1 MQVVAQGTVGISKDD
16 LNALCLKFCETVK
29 EYIFFNGQDWIAE
42 CTAFCKT
49 LCETLTFMPNDR
61 LLLCEEIKAFLLNPQ
76 DNPSGSCNDQVAEIL
91 QILRS
96 QMRQHSSASGFS
108 GQCAVCSGASG
119 SGIWTRCAGRGC
131 VAVFHVRCASSKLLS
146 KKHSSIYYRC
156 KICAAREIEFTAD
169 GRERKRQKISRDDGR
184 ISCETPDG
192 SAGSSASVTAAAASS
207 ASDASTAAGCKCAE
221 VLAAPH
227 AVPASDTTS
236 AAASSPAT
244 AATLNTSR
252 FVDNVSAAETD
263 VLAESSA
270 SLTAAAFRG
279 ELSIVQDEILSTIQ
293 VIRQAAHS
301 KVSLENAALLK
312 QVLFKIS
319 SEVKQLRPLAS
330 YRSQFPISVTASRVN
345 VGISVGRQELVRVR
359 DSRLSKEGSSDMI
372 DESEIVQ
379 PCGISNR
386 TGTLC
391 CYICL
396 VQAWFH
402 VKSFRKAVFDAS
414 CDCASDSFI
423 FYLSS
428 IFHSLQ
434 TGKQVDLKVLLRHYF
449 LRSLM

>member
-1 MQVVAQGTVGISKDD
+1 MQVVAQGTVENSKDD
-16 LNALCLKFCETVK
+16 LNALCLMFCVTV
-29 EYIFFNGQDWIAE
+29 EEHIFFNGQDWIAE

-49 LCETLTFMPNDR
+49 LCETLTFMPNDT
-61 LLLCEEIKAFLLNPQ
+61 LLCEEIKAFLLNPQ
-76 DNPSGSCNDQVAEIL
+76 DNPSDSCNDQVAEIL

-131 VAVFHVRCASSKLLS
+131 LRVFHVRCASSKLLS

-156 KICAAREIEFTAD
+156 EICTAREIEITVD

-184 ISCETPDG
+184 ISCETSG
-192 SAGSSASVTAAAASS
+192 GLAEFSASVRAAAASS
-207 ASDASTAAGCKCAE
+207 ASDASTAAGCKCPE
-221 VLAAPH
+221 VLAALH
-227 AVPASDTTS
+227 AVPASDTAS